1 MSSRRQ
7 CVCVDNTNSDFLPV
21 LSGVPQGSVIGP
33 LLFLIYIN
41 DLTGSDSLPASLL
54 LFADD
59 SKCFNEIFSAVDC
72 SLLQEKLNATL
83 KWSDEWDLKLNI
95 AKTSLVQFSKSSC
108 RLPPYDYTIQGDI
121 ISASSTTKDLG
132 VYFSS
137 DLSWSHHIST
147 IISEAYKMLGL
158 LKRSFSCPDV
168 PVRKRLY
175 VTLIRS
181 LLSYGSQ
188 VWRPTL
194 VKDIVSLERI
204 QRHATK
210 FILLDYHATYKDHLI
225 KLSILP
231 LAMYLEYL
239 DISFMLR
246 CYKDAGGNF
255 DLFSYV
261 SFVHSNTR
269 AANLNKLLHNT
280 PHSTLSSRFYF
291 NRLPRLWNILIS
303 PNLLTLF

>member
-1 MSSRRQ
+1 M
-7 CVCVDNTNSDFLPV
+7 
-21 LSGVPQGSVIGP
+21 G
-33 LLFLIYIN
+33 
-41 DLTGSDSLPASLL
+41 
-54 LFADD
+54 
-59 SKCFNEIFSAVDC
+59 
-72 SLLQEKLNATL
+72 L
-83 KWSDEWDLKLNI
+83 KVQ
-95 AKTSLVQFSKSSC
+95 TSLVRFSKSSC
-108 RLPPYDYTIQGDI
+108 RPPPYNYTIQGDI

-132 VYFSS
+132 IYFSS
-137 DLSWSHHIST
+137 DLSWSHHISI
-147 IISEAYKMLGL
+147 IISKAYKMLGL

-168 PVRKRLY
+168 TVRKRLY
-175 VTLIRS
+175 VTLVRS

-204 QRHATK
+204 QRRATK
-210 FILLDYHATYKDHLI
+210 FILSDYYSTYKDRLI

-239 DISFMLR
+239 DISFMFH

-269 AANLNKLLHNT
+269 TANLNKLLHNT

-291 NRLPRLWNILIS
+291 NRLPRLWNKLPVFDLSQSIDTLCIKLKKFLWS
-303 PNLLTLF
+303 HFLDNFDGNNPCTFSFMCICNKCLSYPTPINLSHF